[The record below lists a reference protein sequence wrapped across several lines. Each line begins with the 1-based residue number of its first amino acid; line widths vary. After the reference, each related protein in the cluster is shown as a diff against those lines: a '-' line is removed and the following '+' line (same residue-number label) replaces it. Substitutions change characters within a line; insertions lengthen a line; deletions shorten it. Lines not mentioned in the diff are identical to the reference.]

1 MSDAAQALARALIE
15 ERRAAVAADF
25 DALLRVQE
33 EKRARLSELQSAGAN
48 AVDAATQRELAEAAR
63 QNIYLIRHLFA
74 CVKGYLGAT
83 AEPGYT
89 ARGEVAPASL
99 NHVRGRL

>member
-1 MSDAAQALARALIE
+1 MSDAAQAFARALIE
-15 ERRAAVAADF
+15 ERRAAIAADF
-25 DALLRVQE
+25 DALVRVQE
-33 EKRARLSELQSAGAN
+33 EKRARLSELQAAG
-48 AVDAATQRELAEAAR
+48 VDLQTQRELGEIAR
-63 QNIYLIRHLFA
+63 ENVYLIRHLFA

-89 ARGEVAPASL
+89 ARGEVAPASM

>member
-1 MSDAAQALARALIE
+1 MSDAAQAFARALVE
-15 ERRAAVAADF
+15 ERRAAIAADF
-25 DALLRVQE
+25 DALLRVQD
-33 EKRARLSELQSAGAN
+33 EKRARLSELQAAG
-48 AVDAATQRELAEAAR
+48 VDVETQRELAAIAHE
-63 QNIYLIRHLFA
+63 NISLIRHLFA

-89 ARGEVAPASL
+89 ARGEVATASM